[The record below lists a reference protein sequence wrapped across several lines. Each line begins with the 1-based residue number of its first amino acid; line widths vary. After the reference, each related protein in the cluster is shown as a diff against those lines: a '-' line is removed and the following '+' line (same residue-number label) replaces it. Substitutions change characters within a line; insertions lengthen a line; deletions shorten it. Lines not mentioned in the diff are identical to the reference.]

1 MDPSRPHDS
10 LFRQAFGDPRHA
22 TGLIRI
28 AIGRDPALAALLP
41 RIAWDRLE
49 RIDATVVDAAD
60 RPFQTDLLF
69 AAPLLG
75 PDGTETIVM
84 FRAILEHKRK
94 MDRQTA
100 WQSTRYQIR
109 TIEWHRSQPDGQDSW
124 PIVITIVIYHGDVPW
139 TAARELRELFEVP
152 AWLPKKTQKTL
163 RNLLPSGRYLL
174 EDLRTQP
181 DEPFDRRKLTVVAH
195 VALEFLKHLPRC
207 DLDTLRL
214 HLTRLRE
221 HLVEIWNLPDG
232 RPFLGSLFWYLMA
245 TTTSQTEGVRETIR
259 TVLPEPVSNEMLN
272 PLQKLLLE
280 RELVGEAKGEA
291 KGKAEGRAE
300 GRAEGEAK
308 TLLRVL
314 ERRFGSVPADL
325 RHRAHQ
331 ATVEQLDRWV
341 DRALDVAR
349 VEDVF
354 AD

>member
-10 LFRQAFGDPRHA
+10 LVRQAFGEPQNA
-22 TGLIRI
+22 AGLIRI
-28 AIGRDPALAALLP
+28 AIGRDPDLAPLLP
-41 RIAWDRLE
+41 HVAWERLQ
-49 RIDATVVDAAD
+49 RVDATVVDAAD
-60 RPFQTDLLF
+60 RPFFTDLLF

-75 PDGTETIVM
+75 PDGAETVVM

-100 WQSTRYQIR
+100 WQSMRYQIR
-109 TIEWHRSQPDGQDSW
+109 TIEWHRSQPARQDSW

-139 TAARELRELFEVP
+139 TAARDLCDLFDVP
-152 AWLPKKTQKTL
+152 SWLPPQTQVTI

-174 EDLRTQP
+174 EDLCAQP
-181 DEPFDRRKLTVVAH
+181 DEPFDQRKLTLIAH

-214 HLTRLRE
+214 HLLRLRE
-221 HLVEIWNLPDG
+221 HLIEIWSLPDG

-272 PLQKLLLE
+272 PLQNLLLE
-280 RELVGEAKGEA
+280 REQA
-291 KGKAEGRAE
+291 GK
-300 GRAEGEAK
+300 AEGEAK
-308 TLLRVL
+308 ALLRVL
-314 ERRFGSVPADL
+314 ELRFGAVPADL
-325 RHRAHQ
+325 RSRAQH
-331 ATVEQLDRWV
+331 ATLEQLDRWL